1 MQHPN
6 LETLAVPLAE
16 LRPYDRNPC
25 RGDVAAIKASL
36 QAHGQYRPIVVNRPT
51 MQVLAGNHTLEAAPS
66 WAGSTSPP
74 PPWTS
79 ATSRPSASCWST
91 TARMI

>member
-1 MQHPN
+1 MPDTELQ
-6 LETLAVPLAE
+6 TSQVPLSD
-16 LRPYDRNPC
+16 LRAYPGNPR
-25 RGDVAAIKASL
+25 RGDVEAIKTSL
-36 QAHGQYRPIVVNRPT
+36 RAHGQYRPIVVNRPT

-66 WAGSTSPP
+66 WAGSTSRP